1 MQIENLGLTV
11 MYWLHMLATVA
22 WIGGLVALSLFV
34 IPSARQSLDADAY
47 ARFLGG
53 VQTRLQRI
61 GWFSL
66 AILIGTGLFQLSAH
80 PSYQGFL
87 VVDSPWAAAIFVK
100 HLVIGGMV
108 LSSAY
113 ITWGLTPKLQRLA
126 LLQAAGRQSDPA
138 NAGRLRRQE
147 TLFFRLNLGLSVLV
161 LLLTAFA
168 RAA

>member
-11 MYWLHMLATVA
+11 AYWLHMLATVA
-22 WIGGLVALSLFV
+22 WIGGLVGLSLFV
-34 IPSARQSLDADAY
+34 IPAARQSLEADAY

-53 VQTRLQRI
+53 VQMRLQRM

-66 AILIGTGLFQLSAH
+66 AVLAGTGLFQLSSH
-80 PSYQGFL
+80 PSYQGLL
-87 VVDSPWAAAIFVK
+87 VVESPWAVAILIK

-138 NAGRLRRQE
+138 NADRLRRQE
-147 TLFFRLNLGLSVLV
+147 TLFFRLNLGLSIVV
-161 LLLTAFA
+161 LLLTAIA